1 MQLPTNLAP
10 GRHGGGRGFRRQIRS
25 GAFAEG
31 SRSYRRARTRTWG
44 GESNGHGRTGT
55 AKHNQWLDLSSSDLC
70 SGASR
75 IIDIFAEVKFETSF
89 VFPVMICF
97 GSRLAMVSFGRC
109 RGGWLILCLLISQ
122 CCNYVLHPLAA
133 NKWTLMLQ
141 LQGCL
146 AL

>member
-1 MQLPTNLAP
+1 MGEEGGFADRFDLELSPMGP
-10 GRHGGGRGFRRQIRS
+10 GLIGEQEPVPGGRM
-25 GAFAEG
+25 E
-31 SRSYRRARTRTWG
+31 W
-44 GESNGHGRTGT
+44 EWNGNGRTGT

>member
-1 MQLPTNLAP
+1 MPW
-10 GRHGGGRGFRRQIRS
+10 GRKGVSQTDSIWSFRRWVPGLS
-25 GAFAEG
+25 
-31 SRSYRRARTRTWG
+31 ARKNPYLG
-44 GESNGHGRTGT
+44 GESNGNGRTGT

>member
-1 MQLPTNLAP
+1 MPW
-10 GRHGGGRGFRRQIRS
+10 GRKGVSQTDSIWSFRRWVQVLS
-25 GAFAEG
+25 A
-31 SRSYRRARTRTWG
+31 SKNPYLG

-97 GSRLAMVSFGRC
+97 GSRLAMVFFCHC